1 MDDLTDKAHP
11 EARRGRG
18 ALSNASGRYEKL
30 ARLRADDGWGS
41 LDEAPPALRTTVSID
56 ATRDVIATNNSPDVG
71 FDRSINPY
79 RGCEHGCVYC
89 FARPTHAWLGLS
101 PGLDFETRLFAKP
114 NAPALLEAALSN
126 PKYAPRVI
134 AMGTNTDPYQPLER
148 RMRITRGVL
157 EVLERFGHPVAIVT
171 KSQLVARDADILGRM
186 AARGLAKVCVSVTT
200 LDARLA
206 RAMEPRAATPP
217 RRLAAIA
224 ALASAGVPTGV
235 MVAPTIPAL
244 NDMEMEAILEAA
256 AAAGA
261 KEASYVLLRLPLEIK
276 DLWREWLAEAYP
288 ERAARVMKL
297 LREMRGGKDYD
308 ARWFERQR
316 GQGPYAQLIAD
327 RFRKACDR
335 LGLNGTRFE
344 LSLAEFRRPPRK
356 GEQLSLL

>member
-1 MDDLTDKAHP
+1 
-11 EARRGRG
+11 
-18 ALSNASGRYEKL
+18 
-30 ARLRADDGWGS
+30 
-41 LDEAPPALRTTVSID
+41 
-56 ATRDVIATNNSPDVG
+56 
-71 FDRSINPY
+71 
-79 RGCEHGCVYC
+79 
-89 FARPTHAWLGLS
+89 
-101 PGLDFETRLFAKP
+101 
-114 NAPALLEAALSN
+114 
-126 PKYAPRVI
+126 
-134 AMGTNTDPYQPLER
+134 
-148 RMRITRGVL
+148 
-157 EVLERFGHPVAIVT
+157 
-171 KSQLVARDADILGRM
+171 
-186 AARGLAKVCVSVTT
+186 
-200 LDARLA
+200 
-206 RAMEPRAATPP
+206 
-217 RRLAAIA
+217 
-224 ALASAGVPTGV
+224 
-235 MVAPTIPAL
+235 
-244 NDMEMEAILEAA
+244 MEMEAILEAA